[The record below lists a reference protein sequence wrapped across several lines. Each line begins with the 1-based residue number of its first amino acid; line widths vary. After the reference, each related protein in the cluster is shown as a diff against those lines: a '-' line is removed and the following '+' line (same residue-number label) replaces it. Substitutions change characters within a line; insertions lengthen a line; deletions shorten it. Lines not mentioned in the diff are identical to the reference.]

1 MKNSS
6 RIGLMLM
13 SAFSLQQLQAQ
24 EHATDSIAQFS
35 LQNKHTITASYAP
48 GIPFYQIGSRLVYN
62 SDFDQFRLRNSGS
75 LGTISLGYEHRLT
88 RSFSMGINAY
98 YSQFSSTGTM
108 KEDSTNLEQQVDYTI
123 NRFRVQ
129 ARFTY
134 LFKVADPDLDIYI
147 GGAIGTNKRI
157 NKLFINDVESD
168 ASELPRSFTLPF
180 SMRAYFGMR
189 YTIYQN
195 LGVHLEFGLGGPMAS
210 FGINYRF

>member
-1 MKNSS
+1 
-6 RIGLMLM
+6 MLM

-24 EHATDSIAQFS
+24 EHTTDSIAKFS
-35 LQNKHTITASYAP
+35 IQNKHTITASYAP
-48 GIPFYQIGSRLVYN
+48 GVPIYQIGSRIVYN
-62 SDFDQFRLRNSGS
+62 SDLDQFKLRNSGS

-88 RSFSMGINAY
+88 RTFSMGINAY

-108 KEDSTNLEQQVDYTI
+108 KEDTTNVEQKVDYTI

-134 LFKVADPDLDIYI
+134 IFKVADPDLDIYI

-157 NKLFINDVESD
+157 NKLLINDVASD
-168 ASELPRSFTLPF
+168 VSELPRSFTLPF

-189 YTIYQN
+189 YTIYKN
-195 LGVHLEFGLGGPMAS
+195 VGVHLEFGLGGPLAS